1 MQVIRKGML
10 LVISGPSGTGK
21 GTLAQRLLKE
31 DPSFRFSVSATTR
44 ARRTGETE
52 GVHYHFISDERFDQ
66 LLAEDAFLEHAVV
79 HGHRYGTLKSQVYE
93 SMERGENILLDID
106 PQGAR
111 KVMEK
116 EKDCVTVFILPPSYK
131 ALEVRLHTRNT
142 DDPVEIRRR
151 LGNARG
157 EIEQISRYQY
167 AVVNDK
173 LDLAYEQLYS
183 IVTAEKQRTIRFFPT
198 VSEE

>member
-1 MQVIRKGML
+1 MQVLRKGML

-21 GTLAQRLLKE
+21 GTLAQRLLKG
-31 DPSFRFSVSATTR
+31 DPSFQFSVSATTR
-44 ARRTGETE
+44 ARRSNETE

-93 SMERGENILLDID
+93 SISRGENILLDID

-111 KVMEK
+111 KVMDK

-142 DDPVEIRRR
+142 DDPMEIRRR

-157 EIEQISRYQY
+157 EIEQLSRYQY
-167 AVVNDK
+167 AVVNDE

-183 IVTAEKQRTIRFFPT
+183 IVTAEKHRTIRFFPT
-198 VSEE
+198 VPEE